1 MCKET
6 IAKSE
11 QINRAEEKAA
21 MKQAG
26 KSRRKFSWTDW
37 ARYLQLPV
45 CATGICVSYIY
56 YGFFQ
61 ERLFTNPS
69 ERLGPSFVLVTSCI
83 TNTVVAVIWQELSN
97 LVTPSDSSDG
107 KEPAANTSS
116 SRPLGLN
123 HPLLIMTAGCYV
135 GAMTLSNEAIPLV
148 SYPVAVLAKS
158 CKLIPIMLVGQ
169 FVEHKLHSASEWFAA
184 FLICFGIVL
193 FQFSRM
199 TDSHQSVSMNNQM
212 AGMTLLLLSLLC
224 DGLLSSCQNLLK
236 RTSTRDG
243 SPVSF
248 QPPNAVQ
255 TMLFVNLY
263 ALLFLVPWTMVN
275 GQMNEGLEQV
285 WDASTKLL
293 IINGCVGVGQIFI
306 FLTCAWYTPVVTT
319 IITTTRKFCTI
330 LISVRTFGHV
340 FSGVQWTAIGMV
352 FCGLYL
358 SILGQQQRK
367 NKSDSLKQKQS

>member
-1 MCKET
+1 M
-6 IAKSE
+6 
-11 QINRAEEKAA
+11 
-21 MKQAG
+21 
-26 KSRRKFSWTDW
+26 
-37 ARYLQLPV
+37 
-45 CATGICVSYIY
+45 SYIY

-97 LVTPSDSSDG
+97 LVAPSDSSDG

-306 FLTCAWYTPVVTT
+306 FLTCAWYTPVVIMVVTTGAYQAQIFIFLTCAWYTPVVTT